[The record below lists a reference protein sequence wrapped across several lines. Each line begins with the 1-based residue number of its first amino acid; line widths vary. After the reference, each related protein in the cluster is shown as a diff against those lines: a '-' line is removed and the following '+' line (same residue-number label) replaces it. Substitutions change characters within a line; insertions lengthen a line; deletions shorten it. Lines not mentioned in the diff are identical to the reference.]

1 MVKQETETKNMVF
14 YRDECNYKYYIF
26 EGTTGECIKFCEE
39 HDWESDGN
47 ELELLN
53 GSISYY
59 EIYIETD
66 HESKSVYVRANDENE
81 AVEIMTDQHLYDDE
95 EDLDNIKSVSEIS
108 WEEFKA
114 WLTGRKKAE
123 GKFPRKFGVV
133 LKEKPLDEGLTRSEV
148 MDLFDILSGVEAIP
162 IEIQGDVNSTAM
174 GFINLTDADWMD
186 YDYSKLEDVV
196 KNILNDMNNEKDPPI
211 YECPNNNGVTTI
223 WLSR

>member
-1 MVKQETETKNMVF
+1 MM
-14 YRDECNYKYYIF
+14 KYY
-26 EGTTGECIKFCEE
+26 
-39 HDWESDGN
+39 D
-47 ELELLN
+47 
-53 GSISYY
+53 
-59 EIYIETD
+59 IYMETD
-66 HESKSVYVRANDENE
+66 HEEKTGYSVFVQAYDENE
-81 AVEIMTDQHLYDDE
+81 AVEIMTDQHLYE
-95 EDLDNIKSVSEIS
+95 EAEDLGNIMSVEEITKEEYEAGVDRR
-108 WEEFKA
+108 WEKEKI
-114 WLTGRKKAE
+114 
-123 GKFPRKFGVV
+123 PRKFGVV

-148 MDLFDILSGVEAIP
+148 MDLFDMLSGVEAIP